1 MNQKNALTDQC
12 IALAGMA
19 QSVRVVQHIAWK
31 GDANPTDFKAVLAS
45 LLRIEAPSSAAVY
58 AGSFEVSTG
67 LRLLL
72 AQLDPQHKDKDPE
85 FVNLMINVIAIQKKL
100 ENNPQLMSKLADGV
114 QSLSNQHS
122 QLEFYLDD
130 EQFEKLLTES
140 SQVYQDTLSKLNTRI
155 QVRGEP
161 RYLKEKLNQTKVRA
175 ALLCAVRAC
184 FLWRQCG
191 GSRWHFLFKKKDLLK
206 GFRALLANPIK
217 E

>member
-1 MNQKNALTDQC
+1 MNQNKALIDQC

-19 QSVRVVQHIAWK
+19 QSVRIVQHAAWK

-45 LLRIEAPSSAAVY
+45 LLRIQAPSSAAVC
-58 AGSFEVSTG
+58 AGSFEVSSG

-85 FVNLMINVIAIQKKL
+85 FVNLMINIMAIQKKL
-100 ENNPQLMSKLADGV
+100 EKNTGLMNKLSEGV
-114 QSLSNQHS
+114 QGLANKYE
-122 QLEFYLDD
+122 QLEFYADQQQY
-130 EQFEKLLTES
+130 ETLLLES
-140 SQVYQDTLSKLNTRI
+140 SEIYQSTLSKLNSRI

-161 RYLKEKLNQTKVRA
+161 RYLKEKLNQIKVRA
-175 ALLCAVRAC
+175 ALLCAVRGC

-191 GSRWHFLFKKKDLLK
+191 GSRWHFLFKKKDLIN
-206 GFRALLANPIK
+206 GFKELLANPIK